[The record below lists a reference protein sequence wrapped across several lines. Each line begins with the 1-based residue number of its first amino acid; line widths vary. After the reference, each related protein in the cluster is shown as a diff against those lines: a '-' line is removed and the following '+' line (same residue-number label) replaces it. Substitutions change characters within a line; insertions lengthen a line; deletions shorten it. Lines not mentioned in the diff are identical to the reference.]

1 MLGLTLFKY
10 LKPNSGGQ
18 RMNMFLFI
26 FTSFMIDGD
35 ILQKQQ
41 SYFSFPTELECRAV
55 ELITMGKNEPENC
68 PVQFTPHISNKTEQI
83 IKALDSSSDV

>member
-1 MLGLTLFKY
+1 MEMY
-10 LKPNSGGQ
+10 
-18 RMNMFLFI
+18 LFI

-41 SYFSFPTELECRAV
+41 SYFSLPTELECRAV

-68 PVQFTPHISNKTEQI
+68 LVQFTPHISNKADQI
-83 IKALDSSSDV
+83 SKALGSSSDV

>member
-1 MLGLTLFKY
+1 
-10 LKPNSGGQ
+10 
-18 RMNMFLFI
+18 MNMFLFI

-35 ILQKQQ
+35 ILEKQL

-83 IKALDSSSDV
+83 SKALDSSSDV